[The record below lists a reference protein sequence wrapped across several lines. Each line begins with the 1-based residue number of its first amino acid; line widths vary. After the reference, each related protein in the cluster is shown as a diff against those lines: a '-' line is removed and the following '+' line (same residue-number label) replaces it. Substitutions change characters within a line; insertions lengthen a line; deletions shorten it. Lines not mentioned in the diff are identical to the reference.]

1 MRVKENPDKT
11 WVFFEEQEIKY
22 KHFDNLSNR
31 LADGL
36 SKLGITKGDKVGI
49 FMRNCPEYLY
59 TWFALGKMGAIMVP
73 LNYALKEEETNYIL
87 SHSEARAIITTLPYI
102 DIGLDVR
109 NNLRMLENIINI
121 SDEPI
126 PDTISFTKLIE
137 DSPSSRP
144 QFEEVVEDDIAV
156 GMQRLQESEKPVF
169 EAVLQGLSLQQI
181 RVLKTLAREPTGKPL
196 ASDYIGRHRL
206 GSTTGIR
213 HSLKHLEILDLVEK
227 HENGIW
233 QVVDPIMARYLAKS

>member
-1 MRVKENPDKT
+1 MESLSTYIADSEVPVHIVLDE
-11 WVFFEEQEIKY
+11 FQEITMLREALKVEAVLR
-22 KHFDNLSNR
+22 KHIQHHRASYFFVGSRRRTL
-31 LADGL
+31 LA
-36 SKLGITKGDKVGI
+36 I
-49 FMRNCPEYLY
+49 FNDRQRPFFQSAFNYPLPLLPKDELAVYLAEQFKHGGRNCPQAIAEKMAEAANCHPCYTQKLAYLVFGM
-59 TWFALGKMGAIMVP
+59 T
-73 LNYALKEEETNYIL
+73 
-87 SHSEARAIITTLPYI
+87 
-102 DIGLDVR
+102 
-109 NNLRMLENIINI
+109 EN
-121 SDEPI
+121 
-126 PDTISFTKLIE
+126 
-137 DSPSSRP
+137 
-144 QFEEVVEDDIAV
+144 EVVEDDIAV